1 MKAVPIMGSYRT
13 VKYKQT
19 IKRSVKHH
27 EEYSAINEKLVA
39 RPSRRPK
46 EPSSTANMPGN
57 MRY

>member
-13 VKYKQT
+13 VKNKRT
-19 IKRSVKHH
+19 LKRSVKHH
-27 EEYSAINEKLVA
+27 EEYSAINVKLVA
-39 RPSRRPK
+39 RLSLRPK